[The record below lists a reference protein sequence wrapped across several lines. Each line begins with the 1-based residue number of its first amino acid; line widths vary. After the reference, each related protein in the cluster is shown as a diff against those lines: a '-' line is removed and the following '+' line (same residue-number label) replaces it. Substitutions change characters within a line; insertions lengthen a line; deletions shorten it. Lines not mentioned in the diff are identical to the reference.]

1 MFAAEQRPEHL
12 PDAAGNAHPQAVQVN
27 APGGG
32 VIGGKLV
39 APGVIRLD
47 DAAGVCCQH
56 LFNFC
61 QRSLAVG
68 ACPVA
73 GLQLLPGGQPQ
84 AGKACLFGGVHL
96 PQGDGVHAAAE
107 HQQPGVQLRGLDH
120 AAVRKPQQLRQKGGK
135 ACAACQHRGCSI
147 LEQLS
152 PGGFQICGGC
162 SVIHQNSGLVRCRLA
177 GAQVL
182 CGDLSL
188 QMDQLCHLG
197 TAHRFEGVDAEGA
210 FVHRH
215 TVDVVDAFFCGASDL
230 REGRQKG

>member
-1 MFAAEQRPEHL
+1 MLAAEQRPEHL
-12 PDAAGNAHPQAVQVN
+12 PDAAGNAHPQTVQVD
-27 APGGG
+27 AAGGG
-32 VIGGKLV
+32 IVGGELV
-39 APGVIRLD
+39 APGVVGLD
-47 DAAGVCCQH
+47 DAVGVCCQH
-56 LFNFC
+56 LFDFC

-68 ACPVA
+68 ACPVT

-107 HQQPGVQLRGLDH
+107 HQQPGIQLRGLDH

-135 ACAACQHRGCSI
+135 ACAACQHRGRSI
-147 LEQLS
+147 LEQLPS
-152 PGGFQICGGC
+152 GGFKVCGGGG
-162 SVIHQNSGLVRCRLA
+162 VIHQNAGLVRCRLA
-177 GAQVL
+177 GLQAL
-182 CGDLSL
+182 CGDIGL

-197 TAHRFEGVDAEGA
+197 AAHRLEGVDAEGA

-215 TVDVVDAFFCGASDL
+215 AFDVMDALFGSASDL